1 MRKSSNFYEPLTSEL
16 LDRRAQD
23 WRQLLS
29 LFFAG
34 VIVFTALE
42 TQTQYQRTDRGIGD
56 YVLEAISAV
65 AIWYAL
71 TVFLSKVLILP
82 RWHRFELYPNEVI
95 LARKGSQSIVIRT
108 TKEIRRRALDG
119 CSDILVVKTEPWIKR
134 PFECMVGKH
143 KTTFLLSLKV
153 VNSDV
158 ETLEK
163 WVNFSESEIQREFR
177 NGAKE
182 LASQL
187 GVGRALESPHEF
199 AQILTECLN
208 RRLFSIIGVQ
218 IEVGLTAEQED
229 LRRNAAESL
238 FG

>member
-16 LDRRAQD
+16 LERRTQD

-34 VIVFTALE
+34 VIVFMALE
-42 TQTQYQRTDRGIGD
+42 TQSQYQRIDRGIGD

-65 AIWYAL
+65 AIWYVL

-119 CSDILVVKTEPWIKR
+119 CSNILVVKTEPWIKR
-134 PFECMVGKH
+134 PLECMVGKH

-229 LRRNAAESL
+229 LRRNAAESF